1 MKVSLLPALDPQA
14 IDGSETVPTVKN
26 KTLFRATLAQLTAF
40 AVARAEGFAAAAQ
53 FSAGAGEFD
62 TPTQGLA
69 NTNVGDAF
77 WCDNGNSTGTI
88 YRHDPG
94 PLATPLQTFIMD
106 MTAPSAA
113 RLIGAQGGSIQQA
126 LDGKAPASHG
136 HSIAA
141 VTGLQAAL
149 DGKASNSHGHTNLA
163 LGDASGSTSLRVVKG
178 GSFSPMNNFATSIQ
192 TYTNVAGEAGDQGG
206 LYVQAGYNRN
216 VDIVR
221 FSSVGAGYVDTPRF
235 LVRDSGRTAIN
246 TTGPSGYL
254 TVMAATQFDP
264 GSANVTAGINVMNE
278 GGVDG
283 VGKYSTA
290 ITLSKINST
299 RPFGAIAGVQTGSDS
314 DLGGLAFLVHSS
326 SASSDALSEVMRI
339 ADNGYVG
346 IGKTNPDHQLD
357 VSGGGQFG
365 NNWNIQ
371 FNAMGHMISFTRNG
385 ANYIDA
391 VNAGTMVYRSS
402 YGHQFHVDGVERMR
416 LDTSTLRVNGGA
428 VLRNSNSG
436 YGSADVTISRGA
448 PSGGQN
454 GDIWFKVP

>member
-14 IDGSETVPTVKN
+14 IDGSETVPAVKN

-94 PLATPLQTFIMD
+94 PIATPLQTFIMN
-106 MTAPSAA
+106 MTAPAAA
-113 RLIGAQGGSIQQA
+113 RLIGATGGNVQQA

-136 HSIAA
+136 HSMAG

-149 DGKASNSHGHTNLA
+149 DGKAAASHGHTNLA
-163 LGDASGSTSLRVVKG
+163 LGDASGATSLRVVKG
-178 GSFSPMNNFATSIQ
+178 GSFEAMNSFAVSFQ
-192 TYTNVAGEAGDQGG
+192 TYANVAGQSGDQGG
-206 LYVQAGYNRN
+206 LYVQAGLNRGA
-216 VDIVR
+216 DIAR
-221 FSSVGAGYVDTPRF
+221 FSSVGSGYVDVPRMVIKDTGEVGVGQPYPIANLHVLTEKTF
-235 LVRDSGRTAIN
+235 SPSDAAYSAGLIIENTGASQGIGSFSAGLTFSKVNSGR
-246 TTGPSGYL
+246 PY
-254 TVMAATQFDP
+254 
-264 GSANVTAGINVMNE
+264 GS
-278 GGVDG
+278 
-283 VGKYSTA
+283 
-290 ITLSKINST
+290 
-299 RPFGAIAGVQTGSDS
+299 IAGVQTDTDS
-314 DLGGLAFLVHSS
+314 DVGGLAFFTHASANSTNLVNE
-326 SASSDALSEVMRI
+326 AMRI
-339 ADNGYVG
+339 AGNGYVG
-346 IGKTNPDHQLD
+346 IGKTSPDHALD

-371 FNAMGHMISFTRNG
+371 LNAMGHMINFTRNG

>member
-14 IDGSETVPTVKN
+14 IDGSETVPAVKN

-77 WCDNGNSTGTI
+77 WCANGNSTGTI

-94 PLATPLQTFIMD
+94 PIATPLQTFIMN
-106 MTAPSAA
+106 MTAPAAA
-113 RLIGAQGGSIQQA
+113 RLIGATGGNVQQA
-126 LDGKAPASHG
+126 LDAKAPAAHG

-141 VTGLQAAL
+141 VTGLHAAL
-149 DGKASNSHGHTNLA
+149 DGKAAASHGHTNLA
-163 LGDASGSTSLRVVKG
+163 LGDASGATSLRVVKG
-178 GSFSPMNNFATSIQ
+178 GSFEAMNSFAVSFQ
-192 TYTNVAGEAGDQGG
+192 TYASVAGQSGDQGG
-206 LYVQAGYNRN
+206 LYVQAGLNRGA
-216 VDIVR
+216 DIAR
-221 FSSVGAGYVDTPRF
+221 FSSVGSGYVDVPRMVIKDTGQVGIGLSSPSYTLDVNSGPSDIVARF
-235 LVRDSGRTAIN
+235 HSEDPGAYLDMRDN
-246 TTGPSGYL
+246 TTGPSMVLIG
-254 TVMAATQFDP
+254 A
-264 GSANVTAGINVMNE
+264 
-278 GGVDG
+278 
-283 VGKYSTA
+283 VGND
-290 ITLSKINST
+290 LLF
-299 RPFGAIAGVQTGSDS
+299 R
-314 DLGGLAFLVHSS
+314 LGG
-326 SASSDALSEVMRI
+326 ERMRI
-339 ADNGYVG
+339 TSTGRVG
-346 IGKTNPDHQLD
+346 IGKASPDHQLD

-371 FNAMGHMISFTRNG
+371 FNEMGHMIIFTRNG

-391 VNAGTMVYRSS
+391 INAGTLVYRSS

-436 YGSADVTISRGA
+436 YGSADVTISRSA